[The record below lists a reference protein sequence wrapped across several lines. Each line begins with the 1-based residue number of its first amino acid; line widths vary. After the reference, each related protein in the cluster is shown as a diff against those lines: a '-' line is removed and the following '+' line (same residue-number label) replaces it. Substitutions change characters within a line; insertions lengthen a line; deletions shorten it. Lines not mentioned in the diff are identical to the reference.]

1 MIRAAT
7 AAFAAAI
14 WAVPAA
20 AEIEVKEITSPG
32 GIDAWL
38 VEAHEIPFIAIE
50 ILFEGGANLDHQGK
64 RGAVN
69 LMTALIEEGSGE
81 MGAQEFQLA
90 LESIAADFGYDVSDD
105 ALSVSARFLAETR
118 EEAVDLL
125 HQSLTEPRFDED
137 ALDRVRA
144 QVVANIRSRA
154 QDPGDIAS
162 DTFYS
167 MAFGDHPYGS
177 DLSGTLDS
185 VGGLTRED
193 MLQAF
198 EDTIVRSRA
207 HVSVVGDI
215 TAEDAGLML
224 DELFEGLPAD
234 GPELPP
240 SIEVGIDGGVTV
252 IDFPSPQ
259 SVAFFGHEGMD
270 RNDPDFFAA
279 HILNEILGGSGRQ
292 SILMEEVRE
301 KRGLTYGVGS
311 YLVPKEHAALYLGSV
326 ASANDRVAQAIEVI
340 RSEWARLAEDG
351 ITEEQLAEAKTYITG
366 EYPLRFDGNARIAN
380 ILVGMQFTGLPADYI
395 ETRNTQIEAVTLEDV
410 NRVAAELL
418 KPEALHFV
426 VVGQPEGLS
435 DS

>member
-7 AAFAAAI
+7 AAFAAAF

-20 AEIEVKEITSPG
+20 AEIEVQEITSPG
-32 GIDAWL
+32 GVDAWL
-38 VEAHEIPFIAIE
+38 VEAHEIPFIAME
-50 ILFEGGANLDHQGK
+50 ILFEGGANLDREGK
-64 RGAVN
+64 RGSVN

-81 MGAQEFQLA
+81 MSAQEFQLA
-90 LESIAADFGYDVSDD
+90 LESMAADFGYDVSDD
-105 ALSVSARFLAETR
+105 ALSVSARFLTETR

-125 HQSLTEPRFDED
+125 HQSLTEPRFDQD

-154 QDPGDIAS
+154 QDPGDIAA
-162 DTFYS
+162 DTFYA

-185 VGGLTRED
+185 VAGLTRED

-207 HVSVVGDI
+207 HVSIVGDI
-215 TAEDAGLML
+215 TAEEAGLML
-224 DELFEGLPAD
+224 DELFEGLPEE
-234 GPELPP
+234 GPDLPER
-240 SIEVGIDGGVTV
+240 IEVALEGGITV
-252 IDFPSPQ
+252 VDFPSPQ

-270 RNDPDFFAA
+270 RDDPDFFAA

-311 YLVPKEHAALYLGSV
+311 YLVPKEHAELYLGSV
-326 ASANDRVAQAIEVI
+326 ASANDRVAEAIEVI
-340 RSEWARLAEDG
+340 RAEWARMAEEG
-351 ITEEQLAEAKTYITG
+351 ISEEQLAEAKTYITG

-395 ETRNTQIEAVTLEDV
+395 QTRNTQMEAVTLEDV
-410 NRVAAELL
+410 NRVATELL

>member
-1 MIRAAT
+1 MIRAAV
-7 AAFAAAI
+7 AAFAVAL
-14 WAVPAA
+14 WVVPAT
-20 AEIEVKEITSPG
+20 AEIEVQEITSPG

-38 VEAHEIPFIAIE
+38 VEAHEIPFVAME
-50 ILFEGGANLDHQGK
+50 ILFAGGANLDREGK

-69 LMTALIEEGSGE
+69 LMTALIEEGSGD
-81 MGAQEFQLA
+81 MTAQEFQTA
-90 LESIAADFGYDVSDD
+90 LEEIAADFGYDVRDD
-105 ALSVSARFLAETR
+105 ALTVSARFLTDTR
-118 EEAVDLL
+118 DEAMDLL
-125 HQSLTEPRFDED
+125 HRSLTEPRFDED
-137 ALDRVRA
+137 ALTRVRA

-154 QDPGDIAS
+154 QDQGDIAA

-177 DLSGTLDS
+177 DLNGTLDS
-185 VGGLTRED
+185 VAGLTRED
-193 MLQAF
+193 MLRAF
-198 EDTIVRSRA
+198 EDTVVRSRA
-207 HVSVVGDI
+207 HVAIVGDI
-215 TAEDAGLML
+215 TAEEAGVML
-224 DELFEGLPAD
+224 DALFEGIPEDGPPLPAD
-234 GPELPP
+234 V
-240 SIEVGIDGGVTV
+240 EVALDGGVTV

-259 SVAFFGHEGMD
+259 SVAFFGHEGMERD
-270 RNDPDFFAA
+270 HPDFFAA
-279 HILNEILGGSGRQ
+279 HVLNEILGGSGRQ

-340 RSEWARLAEDG
+340 RAEWARLAEEG
-351 ITEEQLAEAKTYITG
+351 ITEDQLAEAKTYITG
-366 EYPLRFDGNARIAN
+366 EYPLRFDGNGRIAN

-395 ETRNTQIEAVTLEDV
+395 QTRNPGIEAVTLEDV

-418 KPEALHFV
+418 RPEALHFV